1 MAVVGEYLLTFLDT
15 VKRFWNEFDLK
26 QWSEQIGGS
35 SAEAIQAAVYFLM
48 SFICGFILKKYFKF
62 IFTCLLLSCLLI
74 MLMEIAKFVLV
85 DWVAIKAF
93 FGMTEPTDFNA
104 LINHQ
109 IDWIKDH
116 ILISI
121 ATLIGFIVGYK
132 LG

>member
-1 MAVVGEYLLTFLDT
+1 
-15 VKRFWNEFDLK
+15 VKRLWNEFDLK
-26 QWSEQIGGS
+26 AWSERVGGS
-35 SAEAIQAAVYFLM
+35 SAEAIQAVVYFVV
-48 SFICGFILKKYFKF
+48 SFACGFILKRYFKF
-62 IFTCLLLSCLLI
+62 IFICLLTSFLLI
-74 MLMEIAKFVLV
+74 MLMEFAKFVII
-85 DWVAIKAF
+85 DWVALKAF

-104 LINHQ
+104 LVNHQ